1 MEHDDPPAAG
11 ERMIMIS
18 FAIGDYVTVRL
29 FDLDYPGRV
38 SEIRLDGGPPY
49 YKVVYARD
57 GEICRDEFQADELEG
72 K

>member
-1 MEHDDPPAAG
+1 MPAAG

-49 YKVVYARD
+49 YKVD
-57 GEICRDEFQADELEG
+57 G
-72 K
+72 